1 MFLKIIAKRDM
12 QKFNDY
18 VVNMLKDFDD
28 AVLYLK
34 VAIEEYEKDQ
44 NKEAMLIAIDRVA
57 KVHN

>member
-1 MFLKIIAKRDM
+1 M